1 MNPTVQT
8 SHATQVAA
16 VVILFAGIVVL
27 YSIRKRLVAQLLFLV
42 VLAGAT
48 LTLISGLSEHS
59 TILSVVGLLAALA
72 SVVGFA
78 WSYHRRRTA
87 AV

>member
-8 SHATQVAA
+8 SHGTQIAA
-16 VVILFAGIVVL
+16 LAILFAGILVL
-27 YSIRKRLVAQLLFLV
+27 YCIRNRLIAQLLFLI

-48 LTLISGLSEHS
+48 LTIISGLNEKS
-59 TILSVVGLLAALA
+59 TILSVVGVLAALA
-72 SVVGFA
+72 SVAGFA
-78 WSYHRRRTA
+78 WSYHRRKTA